1 MDEPLPNPP
10 GEFAPAPESPF
21 APEAAAPAR
30 AAELPEDL
38 RAPWDFVDM
47 VIFLFFA
54 IGMVYVLNTL
64 LATLVV
70 SFMGVR
76 PENLEQFAN
85 HSAGF
90 IVVRQ
95 VAWFSVLLGYLYAVV
110 RVRTGASVWSTL
122 GWRGLTRRTAPDAQR
137 QLPPLVKA
145 PVLLFAGALLAI
157 LVEIATHF
165 VGTSAHLPI
174 QDLLAD
180 RRSVL
185 YLMAFGL
192 LAAPLVEE
200 TVFRGFLYPVMAR
213 RFGIPVGVFFTGTL
227 FGLMHAMQLWGGW
240 GEISL
245 LIVVGIVFTAARAWS
260 GSVAVSYLLHLGYNG
275 FLFLGAYVA
284 TDGLRHFPTGK

>member
-1 MDEPLPNPP
+1 VDEPLSNPT
-10 GEFAPAPESPF
+10 GELAPAPQSPF
-21 APEAAAPAR
+21 APESPAPAR
-30 AAELPEDL
+30 AVALPEDL

-47 VIFLFFA
+47 IIFLFFA
-54 IGMVYVLNTL
+54 IGMIYVLNIL
-64 LATLVV
+64 LATFVV
-70 SFMGVR
+70 NFAGVK
-76 PENLEQFAN
+76 PENIEEFAN

-90 IVVRQ
+90 IVARQ
-95 VAWFSVLLGYLYAVV
+95 VAWFAVLLGYLYAVV
-110 RVRTGASVWSTL
+110 RVRTEASVLATL
-122 GWRGLTRRTAPDAQR
+122 GWRGLSRPSAPDAPP
-137 QLPPLVKA
+137 QLSALVKA

-157 LVEIATHF
+157 LVEIATKF

-174 QDLLAD
+174 QDLLED

-213 RFGIPVGVFFTGTL
+213 RFGIPAGVFFTGTL

-245 LIVVGIVFTAARAWS
+245 LILVGIVFTAARAWS
-260 GSVAVSYLLHLGYNG
+260 GSVTVSFLLHLGYNG
-275 FLFLGAYVA
+275 FLFLGTYLA